1 VVLTGLALQVAAKLG
16 VKQVM
21 VSLSHTHEAAI
32 AIALLE
38 S

>member
-1 VVLTGLALQVAAKLG
+1 VVLTGLAQRIADERG
-16 VKQVM
+16 VRRVM